1 MTNNLSTVAVYPKL
15 NDDWNVYYH
24 LQNDKCWDLSSYKL
38 IMTLQNVYD
47 VIFIN
52 DRMPD
57 IIIKHCILFVMRK
70 GITLRGGFK
79 EPVGRAFSFKV
90 YNKTSLPSGRNC
102 VICCAGSRWSA
113 TARYKNVNGISISP
127 KRISVL

>member
-47 VIFIN
+47 VIFYK
-52 DRMPD
+52 RPD
-57 IIIKHCILFVMRK
+57 AGYH
-70 GITLRGGFK
+70 
-79 EPVGRAFSFKV
+79 
-90 YNKTSLPSGRNC
+90 NKTLYFVRDAKRHYPTWEDS
-102 VICCAGSRWSA
+102 
-113 TARYKNVNGISISP
+113 KNRRGVFVQG
-127 KRISVL
+127 V

>member
-47 VIFIN
+47 VI
-52 DRMPD
+52 
-57 IIIKHCILFVMRK
+57 L
-70 GITLRGGFK
+70 
-79 EPVGRAFSFKV
+79 
-90 YNKTSLPSGRNC
+90 
-102 VICCAGSRWSA
+102 
-113 TARYKNVNGISISP
+113 
-127 KRISVL
+127 

>member
-70 GITLRGGFK
+70 GITPTWRIQRT
-79 EPVGRAFSFKV
+79 GRA
-90 YNKTSLPSGRNC
+90 GRFR
-102 VICCAGSRWSA
+102 SRCI
-113 TARYKNVNGISISP
+113 KNVP
-127 KRISVL
+127 SVWKELCYLLCGESLVGDGEI

>member
-70 GITLRGGFK
+70 GITSMGGFK
-79 EPVGRAFSFKV
+79 EPVGGVFV
-90 YNKTSLPSGRNC
+90 QG
-102 VICCAGSRWSA
+102 V
-113 TARYKNVNGISISP
+113 
-127 KRISVL
+127 